1 MRKPVLVLA
10 ALVLAAVFAFALGGC
25 FLQPH
30 RALLHPPRSE
40 PPAPA
45 VYTVTF
51 TTTQGPFA
59 IQVHRAWA
67 PRGADRFYDL
77 ARHGFYNGCAF
88 FRVIPTFVVQWGLS
102 PDPRISAAWNN
113 ANLRDDPVVQS
124 NTLGMVS
131 FAMGGPN
138 SRTTQ
143 VYINLGNNA
152 RLDKLGFAPF
162 GRVVRGMSVIAR
174 FYSGYGEGAPRGHG
188 PSQRLLQKQGAPYL
202 EKNFPRLDRIL
213 ATRVARG

>member
-1 MRKPVLVLA
+1 MRLRLA
-10 ALVLAAVFAFALGGC
+10 AVPALALALVLTGC

-30 RALLHPPRSE
+30 RALLHPPQRE

-51 TTTQGPFA
+51 TTTRGPFA

-88 FRVIPTFVVQWGLS
+88 FRVVPKFVVQWGLS
-102 PDPRISAAWNN
+102 PDPRISAAWNH
-113 ANLRDDPVVQS
+113 ANLRDDPVRQS
-124 NTLGMVS
+124 NTRGMVT

-143 VYINLGNNA
+143 VYINLGDNA

-162 GRVVRGMSVIAR
+162 GRVISGMAVVGR

-188 PSQRLLQKQGAPYL
+188 PSQHLIQAQGQAYL
-202 EKNFPRLDRIL
+202 RKNFPRLDRIL
-213 ATRVARG
+213 ATHVSRG